1 MVNESVYKEAVPAC
15 GLPASILKK
24 KGKTTICTSTALGA
38 WTSLPWSGHL
48 GTDPQHAWGDAGLQS
63 CSLLRTQWLNRSLS
77 SQRGQCSVTFK
88 SPFEGFVCCLSLLN
102 KLKLHKI
109 P

>member
-48 GTDPQHAWGDAGLQS
+48 GTDPQPSACLGGCRAAV
-63 CSLLRTQWLNRSLS
+63 LLPPQDSVAEQITELS
-77 SQRGQCSVTFK
+77 KGPV
-88 SPFEGFVCCLSLLN
+88 
-102 KLKLHKI
+102 
-109 P
+109 